1 MPSLAVSPGPARACL
16 LSALLVSALTPL
28 PASAWSVTAPADV
41 ELRSITADRLG
52 CPLVGGVRQ
61 RAGVSLVYAAKYR
74 ADGTLAWSTDAA
86 PQISGEVLDA
96 AVDNAGDLYVTG
108 TETLEDDRTAPF
120 AARYSGVDGSL
131 RWHTVVTPPSVTEA
145 MTEGVG
151 ETLSIGP
158 KGQVIVGGSLRTASA
173 ASGMVCRLSPV
184 DGVPQ
189 WGWTAE
195 NLVVRDT
202 EVDRSGDVTATG
214 TFFLAVKLDGD
225 DGDELWRNANSS
237 SALTEL
243 GYPQMRALA
252 LDGSGNAIVSG
263 SLRDTLNDT
272 RAFYTAAFNA
282 RTGKPLWE
290 NAGTPRP
297 SFEAPAR
304 LLSFGSDVLAAGRQ
318 EGLPAVLDV
327 QSRTGKLRWRRE
339 PWSVDDSADRTLG
352 VADLATDGKYAFTLG
367 TDFPGRLLL
376 NTLTS
381 AGKSRWQRDLG
392 QGQGVRLTATA
403 KKRLYLIARRP
414 GIDGLD
420 WRYVVLGLDA
430 ATGREL

>member
-1 MPSLAVSPGPARACL
+1 
-16 LSALLVSALTPL
+16 
-28 PASAWSVTAPADV
+28 V
-41 ELRSITADRLG
+41 ELRSIAADRSG
-52 CPLVGGVRQ
+52 CPLVGGVRL
-61 RAGVSLVYAAKYR
+61 RAGASLVYAAKYR

-96 AVDNAGDLYVTG
+96 AVDAAGDLYVTG
-108 TETLEDDRTAPF
+108 TETLEGDRTALF

-131 RWHTVVTPPSVTEA
+131 RWHAVVAPPGVAEA
-145 MTEGVG
+145 ITEGVG
-151 ETLSIGP
+151 ESLSIGP
-158 KGQVIVGGSLRTASA
+158 KGQVVVGGSLRTASGA
-173 ASGMVCRLSPV
+173 FGVVCRLSPAE
-184 DGVPQ
+184 GTPQ
-189 WGWTAE
+189 WGWTGE

-202 EVDRSGDVTATG
+202 EVDRAGDVTATG

-225 DGDELWRNANSS
+225 DGTELWRATTPG
-237 SALTEL
+237 SALGEL
-243 GYPQMRALA
+243 GYPQMRTLA
-252 LDGSGNAIVSG
+252 LDGSGNAVVGG

-272 RAFYTAAFNA
+272 RSFYTGAFNA
-282 RTGKPLWE
+282 RTGRPLWE
-290 NAGTPRP
+290 NAGTPRS

-304 LLSFGSDVLAAGRQ
+304 VLSVGSDVLAAGRQ
-318 EGLPAVLDV
+318 EGSPAVLDV
-327 QSRTGKLRWRRE
+327 QARTGKLRWRRE

-392 QGQGVRLTATA
+392 QGQGVRLVSAA
-403 KKRLYLIARRP
+403 KKRLYVIARRP

-420 WRYVVLGLDA
+420 WRYTVLGLDA
-430 ATGREL
+430 TGQEL